1 LLLNSDVPIPEPCNV
16 TEADPVE
23 ARLVCVERLARTSS
37 KENWRDIVPRRLAID
52 SETDT
57 LPDEPAPERQRTDD
71 PETHSVALHLD
82 TPSLSTEVSDCCPI
96 FAPSTVR
103 LNDPVAAELRARIK
117 LTNPSSA
124 DTAEVAVP
132 PLEPMLI
139 LSQREWLLPRPPK
152 ASRHVSA
159 IQKDPSLA
167 VRPTRT
173 LPHAFHSPK
182 PVPNTLTIADPVDT
196 AFPAESTLVLRS
208 ASEKP
213 SVKLRDTRP
222 TVDSI
227 RRLLPVP

>member
-1 LLLNSDVPIPEPCNV
+1 MDPLRVPEALEANRIFGRNALITGASSD
-16 TEADPVE
+16 EAQETLEAETPVVKVVRILDE
-23 ARLVCVERLARTSS
+23 NQALPRHS
-37 KENWRDIVPRRLAID
+37 KQD
-52 SETDT
+52 TD
-57 LPDEPAPERQRTDD
+57 
-71 PETHSVALHLD
+71 THSVASHLD
-82 TPSLSTEVSDCCPI
+82 TPSLSTEVSDCCPT

-103 LNDPVAAELRARIK
+103 LNDPVAAELRDKIK